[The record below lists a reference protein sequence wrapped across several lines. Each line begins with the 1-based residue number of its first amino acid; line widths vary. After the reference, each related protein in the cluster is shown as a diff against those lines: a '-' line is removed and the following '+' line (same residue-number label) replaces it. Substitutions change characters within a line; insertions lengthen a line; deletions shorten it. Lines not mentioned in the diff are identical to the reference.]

1 MSFPN
6 HAVPA
11 LAEQFETLQDQSS
24 DEQDPREQQ
33 PWVWFRAAAP
43 EGTSCKSVLWCQQFP
58 AGSSGMPL
66 LFPGNLRR
74 QGGKLSRTPNS
85 T

>member
-24 DEQDPREQQ
+24 DGQNPREQQ

-43 EGTSCKSVLWCQQFP
+43 EGTSCKSILWCQQFP
-58 AGSSGMPL
+58 AGSSGMP
-66 LFPGNLRR
+66 
-74 QGGKLSRTPNS
+74 
-85 T
+85 